1 MKGEN
6 MEKQLSPKELAEIKA
21 QFETIK
27 SYGVTPDQFISVTEG
42 IITGDLTDKKYKASD
57 TPLAQAEDK
66 QKEARR
72 IINNFSTALK
82 ALMDDQKAGKDDGMK
97 TTVKLTIIVAA
108 AKSGLSALG
117 LKHDEINT
125 ALGITGALK
134 KQ

>member
-1 MKGEN
+1 